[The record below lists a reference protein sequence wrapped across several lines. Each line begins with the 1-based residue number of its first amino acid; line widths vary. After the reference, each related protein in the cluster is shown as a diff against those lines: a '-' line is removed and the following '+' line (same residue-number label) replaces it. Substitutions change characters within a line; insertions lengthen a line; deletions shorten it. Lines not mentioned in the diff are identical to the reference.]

1 MQKLFYDTDIYT
13 VVNLTYLRKFVFD
26 RVAEVS
32 QMILVVMI
40 SDCNIL
46 KNNERCAKLVA
57 LIQRLLRRVLAP
69 VREKRT
75 PKPSKTSALNKFLT
89 S

>member
-1 MQKLFYDTDIYT
+1 MTLIFT
-13 VVNLTYLRKFVFD
+13 VLNLTYLRKFVFD

-46 KNNERCAKLVA
+46 KNNERCAKLA